1 LSGRLLIIENP
12 GAEIPSIEIQGKQV
26 SFPVVVRE
34 ASSGV
39 AMFFVDAAVA
49 RSFLPDSK
57 LDVLE
62 VFPGK
67 AVLTISAIDYKVNDL
82 GDYNEVAIAFFVR
95 EATDKSCVPYL
106 GDLVSILRG
115 RAATYIRHL
124 PVNQSFTREAG
135 SQIWG
140 FPKTVEEISFAYETQ
155 RTSCRLVMDGKLVL
169 DCSFPRRGT
178 GKLKD
183 SLLSTYSYIEGVLHK
198 TLFVS
203 GASGMGQFMSGT
215 SVELGEHPIA
225 DELRSLGLPKRPFAS
240 AWIEKMHAR
249 FDPPQKVE

>member
-1 LSGRLLIIENP
+1 
-12 GAEIPSIEIQGKQV
+12 V

-95 EATDKSCVPYL
+95 EATDKSRLPYL
-106 GDLVSILRG
+106 GDLFSIVRAK
-115 RAATYIRHL
+115 AATYIRHL

-135 SQIWG
+135 SRIWG
-140 FPKTVEEISFAYETQ
+140 FPKTVEEISFEYETQ
-155 RTSCRLVMDGKLVL
+155 RASCRLVMDGKPVL

-178 GKLKD
+178 GRMKD
-183 SLLSTYSYIEGVLHK
+183 SVLRTYSYIEGVLHK
-198 TLFVS
+198 TSFVS
-203 GASGMGQFMSGT
+203 GASGMGQFLSGT